1 MERPHKSTAREY
13 LAEYYN
19 VEAHEQCM
27 MLGVGDGR
35 GNDGVSLM
43 DVVQL
48 RSPHSRIAGQ
58 KIDVINGNTR
68 QSLQLLY
75 AFSERPLITADT
87 LREVWPQEQF

>member
-1 MERPHKSTAREY
+1 MIDITDPEQPAYCFMPGDETNKTGRHGETPYTAREY

-19 VEAHEQCM
+19 VEVHEQCM
-27 MLGVGDGR
+27 MSGVGDGR

-58 KIDVINGNTR
+58 KIDVTNGNTR
-68 QSLQLLY
+68 
-75 AFSERPLITADT
+75 
-87 LREVWPQEQF
+87 